1 MSGTVIHVNPS
12 NYTLLADAYN
22 LAQGYIN
29 VYFES
34 GVYNLK
40 APIPLPDGH
49 GISFQSADISSPAQV
64 VGTTTLDYSCF
75 KPLQKSD
82 PNYGVNS
89 KPSTLRVC
97 KLPDEMKKMPSSCT
111 RGNCIHPNATKQCDE
126 NELTVFFNDKRAHL
140 ARFPN
145 LDDHSYLQAGSSLAQ
160 LFDGVVATGYPSGNT
175 FGIQGKGN
183 KSIPSSKWTCWSKES
198 DLYVAGSLTNMS
210 TEWEKVPV
218 RVNKKGQRFSTSEL
232 CRDKAVSSKYGFYV
246 TNALSELD
254 RSDEYYI
261 DSKNGRMYALASA
274 IKNTTKIE
282 IATYSGKVFEASS
295 GNEDIVF
302 NYFAL
307 SKLRGR
313 DLFANDQRPLF
324 ISKSNFTDLVGPL
337 FNVGENVIFVQGST
351 FKRIG
356 STIAQFNN
364 RNSMFLIS
372 GAQFNKRN
380 SMFLISGFHGN
391 IFDGFSWY
399 NKVHQPAIRLT
410 TGSGYITVTSN
421 EFSNAPHAAIEMCG
435 TMHSVNFNKFHNLVT
450 GVEYSAAV
458 YCDSPSTLSKTTEV
472 STFYGNYLHDF
483 GFGKEQHAMYLNV
496 PGSRWNIGLNM
507 FSRIGSNGT
516 TSSDRGTITLV
527 GTVGDG
533 VYNNLFYKVYSSY
546 AFLWKPSFD
555 HLDDFKVADQITQRT
570 VFKDQ
575 DAGAGLA
582 NFVVLPPSNP
592 LAVWT
597 DGVTT
602 TQYKFAV
609 KNIVGEANTTIDDE
623 NLLQPLI

>member
-1 MSGTVIHVNPS
+1 MSETVIHVNPS
-12 NYTLLADAYN
+12 NFTLLADAYN

-29 VYFES
+29 VFFES

-40 APIPLPDGH
+40 APIPLPGRA
-49 GISFQSADISSPAQV
+49 ISFQSADISSPAQF

-82 PNYGVNS
+82 PNYGVNN

-111 RGNCIHPNATKQCDE
+111 RGNCIRPNATKQCEE

-145 LDDHSYLQAGSSLAQ
+145 LEDHSYLQDGSSLAQ

-218 RVNKKGQRFSTSEL
+218 KVNKKRQRFSTSEL

-261 DSKNGRMYALASA
+261 DSKNGRMYVLASA
-274 IKNTTKIE
+274 IKNTTIIE
-282 IATYSGKVFEASS
+282 IATYSGKVIEASS
-295 GNEDIVF
+295 EFGYIMLNDMVF
-302 NYFAL
+302 
-307 SKLRGR
+307 SKMRGR
-313 DLFANDQRPLF
+313 DLFASKTNSLF
-324 ISKSNFTDLVGPL
+324 IGTSKFTDLVGPL
-337 FNVGENVIFVQGST
+337 FNVGV
-351 FKRIG
+351 KRVVYFQAHWIHDRPIQRQRQRA
-356 STIAQFNN
+356 SPSA
-364 RNSMFLIS
+364 
-372 GAQFNKRN
+372 
-380 SMFLISGFHGN
+380 FHNN

-399 NKVHQPAIRLT
+399 NKVYEPAIRLT
-410 TGSGYITVTSN
+410 AGSGYVTVDGN
-421 EFSNAPHAAIEMCG
+421 EFTNAPHAAIEMCG
-435 TMHSVNFNKFHNLVT
+435 EMNFVNDNKFHNLVT
-450 GVEYSAAV
+450 GVENSAAV
-458 YCDSPSTLSKTTEV
+458 YCDSPSTLSKTAQ
-472 STFYGNYLHDF
+472 SSSFYGNYLHDF
-483 GFGKEQHAMYLNV
+483 GLGKEQHALYLNA
-496 PGSRWNIGLNM
+496 PGSSWNIVGNM

-527 GTVGDG
+527 GAVGGTVN
-533 VYNNLFYKVYSSY
+533 NNLFYKIYHTY
-546 AFLWKPSFD
+546 ALLWKPSFD
-555 HLDDFKVADQITQRT
+555 HLDGFPVADQITQRT
-570 VFKDQ
+570 IFNDQ
-575 DAGAGLA
+575 DVGANQA
-582 NFVVLPPSNP
+582 NFVVLPPSSP
-592 LAVWT
+592 LAAWT

-602 TQYKFAV
+602 TQYKFAI
-609 KNIVGEANTTIDDE
+609 KNIAGEANTTIDDE
-623 NLLQPLI
+623 NLLQPLILWSL